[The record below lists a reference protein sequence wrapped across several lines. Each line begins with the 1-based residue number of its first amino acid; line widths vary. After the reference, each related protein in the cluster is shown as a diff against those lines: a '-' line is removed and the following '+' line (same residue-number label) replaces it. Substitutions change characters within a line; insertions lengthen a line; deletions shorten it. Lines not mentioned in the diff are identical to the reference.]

1 MIECDLYKMGTCLWI
16 LGLELESSIFT
27 SNITRKEKKKFLFHG
42 KKKISNK
49 NRFDDI
55 SKVNGGIEG
64 KLQVVLRN
72 KLSKRQLGET
82 RVPFQNEWNE

>member
-1 MIECDLYKMGTCLWI
+1 ME
-16 LGLELESSIFT
+16 
-27 SNITRKEKKKFLFHG
+27 